1 MRNRTLQ
8 LLIST
13 FGPWTLDLGLQ
24 SYMTTLTSVLMMPLS
39 TVYRAI
45 TQARVAAYRSGLFRT
60 STLSAPVISVG
71 NITTGGTGKT
81 PLVEWVCRTIAGA
94 SGESTA
100 TSDSQAKKSI
110 CVLTRGYGK
119 VDPKEQVL
127 VSDGSRLMVD
137 ERKAGDEPLLLA
149 KNLLGIAAVISN
161 PDRLAAGEW
170 AIPNL
175 GARVFVLDD
184 GFQHL
189 RIARDLD
196 IVTIDATNPFGGGEL
211 LPKGRLREPLSGLSR
226 ADCVVITRS
235 DQVDELASVRD
246 AVRNLMGDRPVF
258 SSRMV
263 TTALRRLGGESI
275 DGAQTSEQPV
285 AAFCGVGNPG
295 SFFTQARNAGLEV
308 VFSRAFP
315 DHCNYSQADIDALVD
330 QAEASGAKAL
340 ITTAKDST
348 KLGTLNISIP
358 CYVLE
363 IRISIDDEAR
373 LVEMINVAI
382 SKL

>member
-1 MRNRTLQ
+1 MNPRA
-8 LLIST
+8 
-13 FGPWTLDLGLQ
+13 
-24 SYMTTLTSVLMMPLS
+24 SVLMMPLS
-39 TVYRAI
+39 TVYRAV
-45 TQARVAAYRSGLFRT
+45 TQARLAAYRSGLFRT
-60 STLSAPVISVG
+60 STLPAPVISVG

-94 SGESTA
+94 IAESTA
-100 TSDSQAKKSI
+100 EPNAQTKKKI

-119 VDPKEQVL
+119 LNPKDQVL
-127 VSDGSRLMVD
+127 VSDGSKLMAD

-175 GARVFVLDD
+175 GTDVFVLDD

-211 LPKGRLREPLSGLSR
+211 LPNGRLREPLSSLSR

-235 DQVDELASVRD
+235 DQVNDLASVKD
-246 AVRNLMGDRPVF
+246 AVRKLIGDRPVF
-258 SSRMV
+258 CSCMV
-263 TTALRRLGGESI
+263 TSGLRRLGGDHVDRAEI
-275 DGAQTSEQPV
+275 LDHPV
-285 AAFCGVGNPG
+285 GAFCGVGNPN
-295 SFFTQARNAGLEV
+295 SFFTQISNAGLEV
-308 VFSRAFP
+308 SFSRAFP
-315 DHCNYSQADIDALVD
+315 DHYRYSQADIDALVG
-330 QAEASGAKAL
+330 QAQASGAKAI
-340 ITTAKDST
+340 ITTAKDAT
-348 KLGTLNISIP
+348 KLTALDISVP

-363 IRISIDDEAR
+363 IRMSVDEDAD
-373 LVEMINVAI
+373 LVAMIQNAV
-382 SKL
+382 SKSLLGKY